1 MLDRDFEAK
10 KHGYTANSYLE
21 VPEDQLPS
29 CWVPGLTF
37 MQDNAPI
44 HTARKVRDWFLEQGI
59 PVTDWPPYSPDLNLI
74 EHVWRRLKEKVL
86 ELHPEL
92 ADISGEENIREALG
106 KALQEAW
113 DALLEDLFTSSIER
127 MEKRVKACIK
137 AKGWHTKYWILIEVF
152 TLAKLAYLSTG

>member
-1 MLDRDFEAK
+1 
-10 KHGYTANSYLE
+10 
-21 VPEDQLPS
+21 
-29 CWVPGLTF
+29 
-37 MQDNAPI
+37 
-44 HTARKVRDWFLEQGI
+44 
-59 PVTDWPPYSPDLNLI
+59 
-74 EHVWRRLKEKVL
+74 LKEKVL